1 MPDTAVAVD
10 AHLHVWDPRVDRHE
24 WLDDPVLASLRRSF
38 SMADYRIA
46 AHEGVAGRRVVRTVV
61 VQTLA
66 SVSETR
72 DLLALAAADE
82 LVGAVVG
89 WVDLTDPACGDVLDE
104 LVAAPGGHLL
114 RGVRHLVQDEA
125 DPQWLS
131 RPDVLRGLRAVDSR
145 GLVFDAL
152 VRPAQLL
159 AAVELAH
166 RLPTLTVVLDHAG
179 KPDLRSG
186 RWGQWSDA
194 VTAMARAPRTRC
206 KVSGLVTEA
215 PWDGWRSSPIR
226 QVVDHVL
233 EEFGP
238 ERCMFGSDWPVC
250 LLAAEWSEW
259 ADATAALLS
268 DLDPHDVDSVV
279 CGTATDTYRLNL
291 TTRSE
296 P

>member
-1 MPDTAVAVD
+1 VPDTAVAVD
-10 AHLHVWDPRVDRHE
+10 AHHHVWDPGADRHE

-46 AHEGVAGRRVVRTVV
+46 AHEGVAGRTVARTVV

-72 DLLALAAADE
+72 DLLALAASDE

-89 WVDLTDPACGDVLDE
+89 WIDLTDPGCGDVLDE
-104 LVAAPGGHLL
+104 LLAAPGGQFL
-114 RGVRHLVQDEA
+114 RGVRHLAQDEA
-125 DPQWLS
+125 DPRWLL
-131 RPDVLRGLRAVDSR
+131 RPDVLRGLEAVDAR

-152 VRPAQLL
+152 VRPAQLT

-186 RWGQWSDA
+186 RLADWSEA
-194 VTAMARAPRTRC
+194 VRAMARAPRTRC

-215 PWDGWRSSPIR
+215 PWDRWRSSPIR
-226 QVVDHVL
+226 QAVEHVL
-233 EEFGP
+233 EQFGP
-238 ERCMFGSDWPVC
+238 ERCMFGSDWPVS

-259 ADATAALLS
+259 ADATAELLS

-279 CGTATDTYRLNL
+279 RGTATDVYRLDL

>member
-10 AHLHVWDPRVDRHE
+10 AHHHVWDPSVDRHE

-46 AHEGVAGRRVVRTVV
+46 AHEGVAGRTVVRTVV

-89 WVDLTDPACGDVLDE
+89 WIDLTDPGCGDVLDE

-114 RGVRHLVQDEA
+114 RGVRHLAQDEA
-125 DPQWLS
+125 DPQWLL
-131 RPDVLRGLRAVDSR
+131 RPDVLRGLRAVEAR

-166 RLPTLTVVLDHAG
+166 RMPTLTVVLDHAG

-186 RWGQWSDA
+186 RLGHWSDA
-194 VTAMARAPRTRC
+194 ITAMARAPRTRC

-215 PWDGWRSSPIR
+215 PWNGWRSSPIR
-226 QVVDHVL
+226 QVVEHVL

-259 ADATAALLS
+259 ADATAELLS

-279 CGTATDTYRLNL
+279 CGTATDIYRLNL